1 MGLRTRFAA
10 RAVPRLE
17 HRTDPKGRVTRLLSQ
32 KLTEDEI
39 VEELCLAALGR
50 PSSEKER
57 RVAKKLFAATPPREA
72 AQDFLWALLNSHDFL
87 FTR

>member
-1 MGLRTRFAA
+1 MNAPEIERKIAD
-10 RAVPRLE
+10 PR
-17 HRTDPKGRVTRLLSQ
+17 GRVARLIEK

-50 PSSEKER
+50 PSGEKER
-57 RVAKKLFAATPPREA
+57 RAAKKLLTASPPREA
-72 AQDFLWALLNSHDFL
+72 AQDFLWALVNSHDFL